1 MLDVWLSEFVF
12 PQPLAV
18 HVLVLVWV
26 TLAAALPLHPPQEP
40 HVCDTAVAAIVHAP
54 AYVSLPLQ

>member
-26 TLAAALPLHPPQEP
+26 AFAAALPLHELQEP
-40 HVCDTAVAAIVHAP
+40 HV
-54 AYVSLPLQ
+54 